1 MKTLI
6 TLITAPVWWI
16 HRFIID
22 YNANTDDFGRKYSE
36 CTIHH
41 LCEADGELFDAEH
54 TKWWEDYDHEQLDRD
69 TRSDDGDSRWY
80 HLKTEAGYKG
90 YEEYCDY
97 E

>member
-6 TLITAPVWWI
+6 TLITTPVWWI

-54 TKWWEDYDHEQLDRD
+54 TKDWHRDINATNVIDTTWQPEDRD
-69 TRSDDGDSRWY
+69 IESLDIHMRYGGN
-80 HLKTEAGYKG
+80 A
-90 YEEYCDY
+90 
-97 E
+97 